1 MIAHNTRRASLIAV
15 AIGMALLFVSAW
27 LLVGRFMFAQYQQN
41 QLVGP
46 ASSSSLSLVAPHG
59 SQSSPLVLV
68 RDPKPGEYFGVLRI
82 PRLGETWA
90 KGISEG
96 TTASNLD
103 HFGVGHYKETPFP
116 DQEGNFALA
125 GHSGN
130 RWMPFEYLDSVQVN
144 DEIYVETLDARYEYI
159 VRETKIVDP
168 FAVEVVRKLPKSKG
182 STGAKQWVTLT
193 TCTGSDDEDLRLIVH
208 GELVQKV
215 AV

>member
-1 MIAHNTRRASLIAV
+1 MIANKTRKVSLAAIAAGV
-15 AIGMALLFVSAW
+15 ALLGVAAW
-27 LLVGRFMFAQYQQN
+27 FLFGKFIFAQYQQN

-46 ASSSSLSLVAPHG
+46 ASPGSLSSTAPHG
-59 SQSSPLVLV
+59 SQASNLVLV

-96 TTASNLD
+96 TSPSNLD
-103 HFGVGHYKETPFP
+103 RYGVGHYQETPFP
-116 DQEGNFALA
+116 NEEGNFSLA

-130 RWMPFEYLDSVQVN
+130 RWMPFEYLESVKIN
-144 DEIYVETLDARYEYI
+144 DKIYVETLDARYEYV

-168 FAVEVVRKLPKSKG
+168 YAVEVVRQLPKSKG

-193 TCTGSDDEDLRLIVH
+193 TCIGSDEEDLRLIVH
-208 GELVQKV
+208 GELVEKV